1 VIRVLMRIFTS
12 VPCIAVIGLL
22 ILFPLTFGIMA
33 AHRDLVAGKD
43 LDHIVDMLEGLAII
57 LIGWGVAIEERQSLR
72 EMAGLIETPDD
83 ERQVAI
89 DRVSHSNGICMLIL
103 GLFAEI
109 GVEAVRLPDDVLP
122 TFNFDHAVT
131 WATVGLVVVGGLV
144 LVHHLVVMA
153 SVAWFGYRP
162 KTYHA
167 S

>member
-1 VIRVLMRIFTS
+1 MIRVLMRIFTS

-22 ILFPLTFGIMA
+22 IMFPLTFGLLA
-33 AHRDLVAGKD
+33 AQRDLLAGKD
-43 LDHIVDMLEGLAII
+43 VEHIVDMLEGLAII
-57 LIGWGVAIEERQSLR
+57 LIGWGVAIEERHSLR
-72 EMAGLIETPDD
+72 EMAGLVVTPDD

-122 TFNFDHAVT
+122 TFNFDHGVT
-131 WATVGLVVVGGLV
+131 WAAVGLVVVGGFV

-153 SVAWFGYRP
+153 GVAWFGYRP

-167 S
+167 G